1 MMLDR
6 DLFEF
11 LEHTADAAFSVSDSG
26 EICSWNVSAERLFG
40 FEQAEALSKTCS
52 ELFQGRDVLG
62 ALVCTEDRH
71 VRDRVSLG
79 RLMPD
84 FDLEV
89 TVRSGARIW
98 VNISTIVHEDSRTG
112 RRRIVHLARSVDGRK
127 RTEALVQG
135 VLEISRQLVATSDKG
150 LRPAPVAPVSEQELR
165 ILSRLSEGRRAG
177 EIAHELKITS
187 QTLRNHLHRINQ
199 KLGTHT
205 RMEAVLHA
213 IRRNLISAPSAIAK
227 QSIAGGS
234 ELALERHESGSAI
247 ADAATRPVPR
257 SEQYA
262 LVRQPQSQGRV
273 PDRV

>member
-40 FEQAEALSKTCS
+40 FERAEALGKTCS

-62 ALVCTEDRH
+62 TVVCAEDRH
-71 VRDRVSLG
+71 LRDRVSLG
-79 RLMPD
+79 TLMPD

-89 TVRSGARIW
+89 TVRSGGRIW

-127 RTEALVQG
+127 RTEALVQE
-135 VLEISRQLVATSDKG
+135 VLEMSRQLVATSDKG

-165 ILSRLSEGRRAG
+165 ILSGLSEGRRAG
-177 EIAHELKITS
+177 EIARELKITS

-227 QSIAGGS
+227 HPIAAAS
-234 ELALERHESGSAI
+234 ELAVERHESGSAI
-247 ADAATRPVPR
+247 SDAAARPVLR

-262 LVRQPQSQGRV
+262 VARR
-273 PDRV
+273 

>member
-11 LEHTADAAFSVSDSG
+11 FEHTADAAFTVSDSG
-26 EICSWNVSAERLFG
+26 EICSWNASAERLFG
-40 FEQAEALSKTCS
+40 FGRAEAMGKTCF

-62 ALVCTEDRH
+62 TLVCTDH
-71 VRDRVSLG
+71 CHLRDCASLG
-79 RLMPD
+79 TLMPD

-89 TVRSGARIW
+89 TVRSGSRMW
-98 VNISTIVHEDSRTG
+98 VNISTIVYEDSKTG

-135 VLEISRQLVATSDKG
+135 VLEMSRRLVATSAEG
-150 LRPAPVAPVSEQELR
+150 QRAAPAAPVSEQELR
-165 ILSRLSEGRRAG
+165 ILSGFSQGRRAG
-177 EIAHELKITS
+177 EIARELKITS

-213 IRRNLISAPSAIAK
+213 IRRNLISAPPAIARHPTGDALSTPSGRAVSRMK
-227 QSIAGGS
+227 LHGDGQHERGWSIVG
-234 ELALERHESGSAI
+234 
-247 ADAATRPVPR
+247 V
-257 SEQYA
+257 
-262 LVRQPQSQGRV
+262 
-273 PDRV
+273 